1 MQAGGAAAEEAV
13 NGGVE
18 VDPMAALDRA
28 TGGMKGAFVAATKTP
43 GVQGNAEPEKA
54 APAANADEIAMDD
67 DDDDE

>member
-1 MQAGGAAAEEAV
+1 MQAGGAAAEEAI

-28 TGGMKGAFVAATKTP
+28 TGVSGFVAATKTP
-43 GVQGNAEPEKA
+43 GVQGNTEAEKA
-54 APAANADEIAMDD
+54 APAGNADEIAMDED